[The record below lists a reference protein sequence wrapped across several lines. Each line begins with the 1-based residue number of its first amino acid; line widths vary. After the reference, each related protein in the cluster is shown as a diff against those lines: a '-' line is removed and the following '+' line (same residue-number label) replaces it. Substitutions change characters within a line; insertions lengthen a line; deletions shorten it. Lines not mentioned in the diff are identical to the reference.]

1 MYIIESSAFN
11 LIISFDKKIFD
22 VLLAKGYKAMNTA
35 EKNNLIAIIAHEK
48 ELAYNE
54 ITEDYI
60 LDYHK
65 NLKLSKLSEECESN
79 ILKGFTSSNGH
90 VYRTNRDDQIN
101 MIVQRDILNY
111 NPEIETVMWKTED
124 EGYIEHTREEWF
136 QIYNEAFE
144 HKQNQLFKY
153 EQLKQ
158 QVINAK
164 TDDEI
169 LAIKW
174 QM

>member
-35 EKNNLIAIIAHEK
+35 EKNNLIAIIAYEK
-48 ELAYNE
+48 EMAYND
-54 ITEDYI
+54 ITDDYI
-60 LDYHK
+60 IDYHK

-90 VYRTNRDDQIN
+90 VYRTNIDDQIN

-111 NPEIETVMWKTED
+111 NPEIETVMWKTDD

-164 TDDEI
+164 THDEI

-174 QM
+174 

>member
-1 MYIIESSAFN
+1 MIYYNGDKMIVEFNKNAESA
-11 LIISFDKKIFD
+11 LLKVGFDGMTQHDKNSL
-22 VLLAKGYKAMNTA
+22 VVSLAEEEGLL
-35 EKNNLIAIIAHEK
+35 
-48 ELAYNE
+48 YNE
-54 ITEDYI
+54 ITAEDI
-60 LDYHK
+60 RTYHK
-65 NLKLSKLSEECESN
+65 KKKLELINQQCEEAIVN
-79 ILKGFTSSNGH
+79 GFTASNGH
-90 VYRTNRDDQIN
+90 TYRTNRDDQIN
-101 MIVQRDILNY
+101 MINQRDILNS

-164 TDDEI
+164 THDEI